1 MKKQVEISE
10 VNFGSIIPNLIYVI
24 FERQDK
30 ENENGEPKVKTLQTF
45 QELRK
50 CVTEGIEMGSNLKLE
65 IHFVEDN
72 DITKGKIVKK
82 KNGFKLSFASL
93 NKIVSKV
100 KKATNYVSID
110 DLKKNPNLVSSK
122 NEFENL
128 QKKLKNFEKNEKFEK
143 KHKKNLFKIFSSINF
158 KSSSLQKRTK
168 SI

>member
-1 MKKQVEISE
+1 M
-10 VNFGSIIPNLIYVI
+10 NFGSIIPNLIYVI
-24 FERQDK
+24 FERKDK
-30 ENENGEPKVKTLQTF
+30 ENEDGDPEVKTLQTF

-50 CVTEGIEMGSNLKLE
+50 CVTEGIERGSNLKLE

-110 DLKKNPNLVSSK
+110 DLKKNPNLVRS
-122 NEFENL
+122 ENP
-128 QKKLKNFEKNEKFEK
+128 
-143 KHKKNLFKIFSSINF
+143 HKKFQNKI
-158 KSSSLQKRTK
+158 
-168 SI
+168 